1 MGSDYVKLAKE
12 TLEAYVRDRKRL
24 NVPEWVPPELKNKRA
39 GVFVSLKTGGM
50 LRGCIG
56 TIGPTCVN
64 IAEEIINNAISAGT
78 CDPRFPE
85 VRPEELNELVY
96 SVDVLGA
103 SEKIDSIKELDV
115 KRYGVIV
122 TSGFRRGLL
131 LPDLEGVDT
140 PEQQVEIALQKA
152 GIRVKEP
159 YEMERFEVVRY
170 K

>member
-1 MGSDYVKLAKE
+1 MESDYVKLARE
-12 TLEAYVRDRKRL
+12 TLETYVRNGNKI
-24 NVPEWVPPELKNKRA
+24 NVPKWVPPEFKTKRA
-39 GVFVSLKTGGM
+39 GVFVSLKKGGM

-56 TIGPTCVN
+56 TIGPVRVN
-64 IAEEIINNAISAGT
+64 VAEEIIYNAISSGT
-78 CDPRFPE
+78 QDPRFPA
-85 VRPEELNELVY
+85 VRAEELKDLVY

-103 SEKIDSIKELDV
+103 PEKIDSMEDLDV

-152 GIRVKEP
+152 GIRRSDQF
-159 YEMERFEVVRY
+159 EMERFEVIRHH
-170 K
+170 